1 MEFNGVSR
9 ILNTC
14 RVGKRYITNA
24 FINEKCLYIVVFDT
38 FSNVYSNFHF
48 TDFGVCVIDYYTDS
62 NIDVYSTVLT

>member
-1 MEFNGVSR
+1 METQKDTHV
-9 ILNTC
+9 
-14 RVGKRYITNA
+14 
-24 FINEKCLYIVVFDT
+24 YIVVFDT